1 MVFRLGPKK
10 NKEEKNEV
18 LAQQEQ
24 HMIEG
29 VTELSETAVKEV
41 LVPRIDVVF
50 IPSDATLE
58 EIQVIVKRDGYS
70 RYPVYE
76 ETIDNVIGVL
86 YVKDLISVIFNH
98 EQESFDLKG
107 LIRKPY
113 FIPESKRLDSLLSEF
128 KKRHVHIAIVVD
140 EYGGVSG
147 IVCMEDI
154 IEEIVGEI
162 QDEFDDEGDELVPI
176 DDHTWLVDAR
186 MNIEDLNEKINLGL
200 VDGEV
205 DTLGGFVF
213 NLFGKIPVR
222 YEKATYE
229 NIDFIIHEMEN
240 HKIKTVKIVV
250 DVNQEK

>member
-1 MVFRLGPKK
+1 MFNLKSRKS
-10 NKEEKNEV
+10 KEEKNEV

-50 IPSDATLE
+50 IPAGASLDEVLKIIE
-58 EIQVIVKRDGYS
+58 RDGYS

-86 YVKDLISVIFNH
+86 YVKDLISVLLNR
-98 EQESFDLKG
+98 ESSGFDLKK

-128 KKRHVHIAIVVD
+128 KKRHVHIAIAVD

-162 QDEFDDEGDELVPI
+162 QDEFDDEGDEVI
-176 DDHTWLVDAR
+176 QADDHSWLVDAR
-186 MNIEDLNEKINLGL
+186 INIEDLNEKLNLSL
-200 VDGEV
+200 PDEEV

-222 YEKATYE
+222 YEKVSYE
-229 NIDFIIHEMEN
+229 NLDFVIQEIEN
-240 HKIKTVKIVV
+240 HKIKIVKIV
-250 DVNQEK
+250 NNGQQER

>member
-1 MVFRLGPKK
+1 MFNLKLKK
-10 NKEEKNEV
+10 TKEEKNKV

-50 IPSDATLE
+50 IPASATLDE
-58 EIQVIVKRDGYS
+58 VLKIMERDGYS

-86 YVKDLISVIFNH
+86 YVKDLIPVILNRDGT
-98 EQESFDLKG
+98 EFDLKN

-128 KKRHVHIAIVVD
+128 KKRHVHIAIAVD

-162 QDEFDDEGDELVPI
+162 QDEFDDEGDEVI
-176 DDHTWLVDAR
+176 QSDDHSWLVDAR
-186 MNIEDLNEKINLGL
+186 INIEDLNEKLNLRL
-200 VDGEV
+200 PDEEV

-222 YEKATYE
+222 YEKVSYE
-229 NIDFIIHEMEN
+229 NLDFIIQEIEN
-240 HKIKTVKIVV
+240 HKIKIVKIVT
-250 DVNQEK
+250 DARQEK

>member
-1 MVFRLGPKK
+1 
-10 NKEEKNEV
+10 
-18 LAQQEQ
+18 
-24 HMIEG
+24 MIEG

-50 IPSDATLE
+50 IPAVATLDE
-58 EIQVIVKRDGYS
+58 VLKIIERDGYS

-86 YVKDLISVIFNH
+86 YVKDLISVLLNR
-98 EQESFDLKG
+98 ESSEFDLKK

-128 KKRHVHIAIVVD
+128 KKRHVHIAIAVD

-162 QDEFDDEGDELVPI
+162 QDEFDDEGDEVI
-176 DDHTWLVDAR
+176 QADDHSWLVDAR
-186 MNIEDLNEKINLGL
+186 INIEDLNEKLNLQL
-200 VDGEV
+200 PDEDV

-213 NLFGKIPVR
+213 NLCGKIPVR
-222 YEKATYE
+222 YEKVSYE
-229 NIDFIIHEMEN
+229 NLDFIIQEIEN
-240 HKIKTVKIVV
+240 HKIKIVKIVS
-250 DVNQEK
+250 NGQQEK

>member
-1 MVFRLGPKK
+1 M
-10 NKEEKNEV
+10 
-18 LAQQEQ
+18 
-24 HMIEG
+24 
-29 VTELSETAVKEV
+29 TELSETAVKEV

-50 IPSDATLE
+50 IPAVATLDE
-58 EIQVIVKRDGYS
+58 VLKIIERDGYS

-86 YVKDLISVIFNH
+86 YVKDLISVLLNR
-98 EQESFDLKG
+98 ESSEFDLKK

-128 KKRHVHIAIVVD
+128 KKRHVHIAIAVD

-162 QDEFDDEGDELVPI
+162 QDEFDDEGDEVI
-176 DDHTWLVDAR
+176 QADDHSWLVDAR
-186 MNIEDLNEKINLGL
+186 INIEDLNEKLNLQL
-200 VDGEV
+200 PDEDV

-222 YEKATYE
+222 YEKVSYE
-229 NIDFIIHEMEN
+229 NLDFIIQEIEN
-240 HKIKTVKIVV
+240 HKIKIVKIVS
-250 DVNQEK
+250 NGQQEK

>member
-1 MVFRLGPKK
+1 MFNLKSRKA
-10 NKEEKNEV
+10 KEEKNEV

-50 IPSDATLE
+50 IPAVATLDE
-58 EIQVIVKRDGYS
+58 VLKIIERDGYS

-86 YVKDLISVIFNH
+86 YVKDLISVLLNR
-98 EQESFDLKG
+98 ESSEFDLKK

-128 KKRHVHIAIVVD
+128 KKRHVHIAIAVD

-162 QDEFDDEGDELVPI
+162 QDEFDDEGDEVI
-176 DDHTWLVDAR
+176 QADVHSWLVDAPI
-186 MNIEDLNEKINLGL
+186 NIEDLNEKLNLQL
-200 VDGEV
+200 PDEDV

-213 NLFGKIPVR
+213 NLFGTIPVR
-222 YEKATYE
+222 YEKVSYE
-229 NIDFIIHEMEN
+229 NLDFIIQEIEN
-240 HKIKTVKIVV
+240 HKIKIVKIVS
-250 DVNQEK
+250 NGQQEK

>member
-1 MVFRLGPKK
+1 MFNLKLRKS
-10 NKEEKNEV
+10 KEEKNEV

-50 IPSDATLE
+50 IPAAATLDE
-58 EIQVIVKRDGYS
+58 VLKIMERDGYS

-86 YVKDLISVIFNH
+86 YVKDLIPVILNRD
-98 EQESFDLKG
+98 EKPFDLKS

-128 KKRHVHIAIVVD
+128 KKRHVHIAIAVD

-162 QDEFDDEGDELVPI
+162 QDEFDDEGDEVI
-176 DDHTWLVDAR
+176 QADDHSWLVDAR
-186 MNIEDLNEKINLGL
+186 INIEDLNEKLNLHL
-200 VDGEV
+200 PDEEV

-222 YEKATYE
+222 YEKVSYE
-229 NIDFIIHEMEN
+229 NLDFIIQEIEN
-240 HKIKTVKIVV
+240 HKIKIVKIVI
-250 DVNQEK
+250 DTKQEK

>member
-1 MVFRLGPKK
+1 MFNLKLKK

-18 LAQQEQ
+18 LARQEQ

-50 IPSDATLE
+50 IPASATLDE
-58 EIQVIVKRDGYS
+58 VLKIIERDGYS

-86 YVKDLISVIFNH
+86 YVKDLIPVISDRERNG
-98 EQESFDLKG
+98 FDLKNM
-107 LIRKPY
+107 IRKPY

-128 KKRHVHIAIVVD
+128 KKRHVHIAIAVD

-162 QDEFDDEGDELVPI
+162 QDEFDDEGDEVI
-176 DDHTWLVDAR
+176 QADDHSWLVDAR
-186 MNIEDLNEKINLGL
+186 INIEDLNEKLNLRL
-200 VDGEV
+200 PDEEV

-222 YEKATYE
+222 YEKVSYE
-229 NIDFIIHEMEN
+229 NLDFIIQEIEN
-240 HKIKTVKIVV
+240 HKIKIVKIVI
-250 DVNQEK
+250 DTKQEK

>member
-1 MVFRLGPKK
+1 MKK
-10 NKEEKNEV
+10 TKEEKNEV

-50 IPSDATLE
+50 IPASATLDE
-58 EIQVIVKRDGYS
+58 VLKIMERDGYS

-86 YVKDLISVIFNH
+86 YVKDLIPVILNRDGT
-98 EQESFDLKG
+98 EFDLKN

-128 KKRHVHIAIVVD
+128 KKRHVHIAIAVD

-162 QDEFDDEGDELVPI
+162 QDEFDDEGDEVI
-176 DDHTWLVDAR
+176 QSDDHSWLVDAR
-186 MNIEDLNEKINLGL
+186 INIEDLNEKLNLRL
-200 VDGEV
+200 PDEEV

-222 YEKATYE
+222 YEKVSYE
-229 NIDFIIHEMEN
+229 NLDFIIQEIEN
-240 HKIKTVKIVV
+240 HKIKIVKIVT
-250 DVNQEK
+250 DARQEK

>member
-1 MVFRLGPKK
+1 MFNLKLKK
-10 NKEEKNEV
+10 TKEEKNEV

-50 IPSDATLE
+50 IPASATLDE
-58 EIQVIVKRDGYS
+58 VLKIMERDGYS

-86 YVKDLISVIFNH
+86 YVKDLIPVILNRDGT
-98 EQESFDLKG
+98 EFDLKN

-128 KKRHVHIAIVVD
+128 KKRHVHIAIAVD

-162 QDEFDDEGDELVPI
+162 QDEFDDEGDEVI
-176 DDHTWLVDAR
+176 QSDDHSWLVDAR
-186 MNIEDLNEKINLGL
+186 INIEDLNEKLNLRL
-200 VDGEV
+200 PDEEV

-222 YEKATYE
+222 YEKVSYE
-229 NIDFIIHEMEN
+229 NLDFIIQEIEN
-240 HKIKTVKIVV
+240 HKIKIVKIVT
-250 DVNQEK
+250 DARQEK

>member
-1 MVFRLGPKK
+1 MFNLKLKK
-10 NKEEKNEV
+10 IKEEKNEV

-50 IPSDATLE
+50 IPASATLDE
-58 EIQVIVKRDGYS
+58 VLKIMERDGYS

-86 YVKDLISVIFNH
+86 YVKDLIPVILNRDRTG
-98 EQESFDLKG
+98 FDLKD

-128 KKRHVHIAIVVD
+128 KKRHVHIAIAVD

-162 QDEFDDEGDELVPI
+162 QDEFDDESDEVI
-176 DDHTWLVDAR
+176 QEDDHSWLVDAR
-186 MNIEDLNEKINLGL
+186 INIGDLNEKLNLRL
-200 VDGEV
+200 PDEEV

-222 YEKATYE
+222 YEKVSYG
-229 NIDFIIHEMEN
+229 NLDFIIQEIEN
-240 HKIKTVKIVV
+240 HKIKIVKIVI
-250 DVNQEK
+250 DTKQEK

>member
-1 MVFRLGPKK
+1 MFNLKSRKA
-10 NKEEKNEV
+10 KEEKNEV

-50 IPSDATLE
+50 IPAVATLDE
-58 EIQVIVKRDGYS
+58 VLKIIERDGYS

-76 ETIDNVIGVL
+76 ETIDNVIRVL
-86 YVKDLISVIFNH
+86 YVKDLISVLLNR
-98 EQESFDLKG
+98 ESSEFDLKK

-128 KKRHVHIAIVVD
+128 KKRHVHIAIAVD

-162 QDEFDDEGDELVPI
+162 QDEFDDEGDEVI
-176 DDHTWLVDAR
+176 QADDHSWLVDAR
-186 MNIEDLNEKINLGL
+186 INIEDLNEKLNLQL
-200 VDGEV
+200 PDEDV

-222 YEKATYE
+222 YEKVSYE
-229 NIDFIIHEMEN
+229 NLDFIIQEIEN
-240 HKIKTVKIVV
+240 HKIKIVKIVS
-250 DVNQEK
+250 NGQQEK

>member
-1 MVFRLGPKK
+1 MFNLKSRKA
-10 NKEEKNEV
+10 KEEKNEV

-50 IPSDATLE
+50 IPAVATLDE
-58 EIQVIVKRDGYS
+58 VLKIIERDGYS

-86 YVKDLISVIFNH
+86 YVKDLISVLLNR
-98 EQESFDLKG
+98 ESSEFDLKK

-113 FIPESKRLDSLLSEF
+113 FIPESTRLDSLLSEF
-128 KKRHVHIAIVVD
+128 KKRHVHIAIAVD

-162 QDEFDDEGDELVPI
+162 QDEFDDEGDEVI
-176 DDHTWLVDAR
+176 QADDHSWLVDAR
-186 MNIEDLNEKINLGL
+186 INIEDLNEKLNLQL
-200 VDGEV
+200 PDEDV

-222 YEKATYE
+222 YEKVSYE
-229 NIDFIIHEMEN
+229 NLDFIIQEIEN
-240 HKIKTVKIVV
+240 HKIKIVKIVS
-250 DVNQEK
+250 NGQQEK

>member
-1 MVFRLGPKK
+1 MFNLKSRKA
-10 NKEEKNEV
+10 KEEKNEV

-50 IPSDATLE
+50 IPAVATLDE
-58 EIQVIVKRDGYS
+58 VLKIIERDGYS

-86 YVKDLISVIFNH
+86 YVKDLISVLLNR
-98 EQESFDLKG
+98 ESSEFDLKK

-128 KKRHVHIAIVVD
+128 KKRHVHIAIAVD

-162 QDEFDDEGDELVPI
+162 QDEFDDEGDEVI
-176 DDHTWLVDAR
+176 QADDHSWLVDAR
-186 MNIEDLNEKINLGL
+186 INIEDLNEKLNLQL
-200 VDGEV
+200 PDEDV

-222 YEKATYE
+222 YEKVSYE
-229 NIDFIIHEMEN
+229 NLDFIIQEIEN
-240 HKIKTVKIVV
+240 HKIKIVKIVS
-250 DVNQEK
+250 NGQQEK